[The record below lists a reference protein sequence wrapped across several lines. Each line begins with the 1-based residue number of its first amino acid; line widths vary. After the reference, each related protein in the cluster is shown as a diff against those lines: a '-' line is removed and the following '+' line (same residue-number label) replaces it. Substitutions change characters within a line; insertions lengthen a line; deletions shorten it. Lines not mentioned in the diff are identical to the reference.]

1 MIKKIIE
8 EDDAQYVGY
17 VVENEVAVTI
27 GVMPTEAALN
37 AWLDDAV
44 KSRAWETIS
53 ELPDMYN
60 QVN

>member
-1 MIKKIIE
+1 
-8 EDDAQYVGY
+8 VGY

-27 GVMPTEAALN
+27 GVMPTEEAMN
-37 AWLDDAV
+37 AWLDDAI
-44 KSRAWETIS
+44 KRRAWETNS